1 MTTKITNAHKVKV
14 GRSEVKVGRIVNGPA
29 RGHLAVKLKRAGHAA
44 LIFAIRER
52 SLLALV
58 GCYCR
63 VIAAEKATT
72 ATKGT

>member
-1 MTTKITNAHKVKV
+1 MTKIANAHKVKI
-14 GRSEVKVGRIVNGPA
+14 GRSEVRVGRIVSGPTK
-29 RGHLAVKLKRAGHAA
+29 GHLAVKLKRTGCAA
-44 LIFAIRER
+44 LIFVIRER

-72 ATKGT
+72 ATKP